1 MEIKEKAKSY
11 AEGKALDSITAA
23 IEHAYEDGYKDGYK
37 DGVSNLEPLIL
48 QGNHEDI
55 EYVDLGLP
63 SGTKWPSDYLRDKNG
78 KILYFNFEEAS
89 RYNLPTKEQFQELLG
104 NSVHKTYT
112 TSNGKKC
119 KILGINSKFI
129 NIEFAGVKSTVG
141 LSKAPLL
148 CFWLKN
154 EIKNSNERYCAIFS
168 GGLTES
174 TLFMGY
180 KAPILVM
187 LDEK

>member
-1 MEIKEKAKSY
+1 MDIKEKAKSY

-23 IEHAYEDGYKDGYK
+23 IEHAYEEGYKDGYK

-112 TSNGKKC
+112 TSNCIK
-119 KILGINSKFI
+119 SPFI
-129 NIEFAGVKSTVG
+129 MFLA
-141 LSKAPLL
+141 
-148 CFWLKN
+148 
-154 EIKNSNERYCAIFS
+154 
-168 GGLTES
+168 
-174 TLFMGY
+174 
-180 KAPILVM
+180 
-187 LDEK
+187 

>member
-23 IEHAYEDGYKDGYK
+23 IEHAYEEGYKDGYK

-78 KILYFNFEEAS
+78 KILYLNF
-89 RYNLPTKEQFQELLG
+89 
-104 NSVHKTYT
+104 
-112 TSNGKKC
+112 
-119 KILGINSKFI
+119 KFI
-129 NIEFAGVKSTVG
+129 
-141 LSKAPLL
+141 
-148 CFWLKN
+148 
-154 EIKNSNERYCAIFS
+154 
-168 GGLTES
+168 
-174 TLFMGY
+174 
-180 KAPILVM
+180 
-187 LDEK
+187 